1 MLRQLILL
9 GIFAAVSVSFPIFYE
24 WNPSAVERWMGE
36 ASDSAPSAAPAAQSA
51 PKIAVVAMPESTA
64 ETQPLLGRKV
74 LVRANDSGHFVAEF
88 RLNGRKADAM
98 IDTGAT
104 TVALNRTMARRIG
117 ISLSPADFKYEVRT
131 ANGTVKGAAA
141 TIDRVQVGR
150 ITLERIEALVL
161 EDRALDGVLVGMS
174 FLNRLSKFQVADGAL
189 VMQQ

>member
-9 GIFAAVSVSFPIFYE
+9 GIFAAACVSFPIFYE
-24 WNPSAVERWMGE
+24 LNPSAVERWLGG
-36 ASDSAPSAAPAAQSA
+36 APSGQTAAALPEKA
-51 PKIAVVAMPESTA
+51 PEVAVVSMPTP

-74 LVRANDSGHFVAEF
+74 LVRSNDSGHFVAEF
-88 RLNGRKADAM
+88 KLNGRKTDAM

-117 ISLSPADFKYEVRT
+117 ISLASADFKYEVRT
-131 ANGTVKGAAA
+131 ANGTVKAALA
-141 TIDRVQVGR
+141 TIDRVQIGR
-150 ITLERIEALVL
+150 ISLERIEALVL